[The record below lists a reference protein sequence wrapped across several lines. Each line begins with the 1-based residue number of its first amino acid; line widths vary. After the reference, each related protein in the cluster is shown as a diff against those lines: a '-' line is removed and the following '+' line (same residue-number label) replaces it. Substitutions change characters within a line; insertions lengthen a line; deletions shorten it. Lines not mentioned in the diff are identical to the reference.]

1 MKKLLFILI
10 AFVMFSSMTFALIEQ
25 QRVDGRLEF
34 HQKLEPIKLYVSR
47 DKPCLLDFDYPIKSQ
62 FFTDTKSFTIKA
74 GFNQLF
80 TDNSI
85 VITANNTGAKTYL
98 FVELETYKVKK
109 RPCHFIEIIE
119 DSRKAEDK
127 YYISSYT
134 DVHYIENGIKVYHG
148 IDNPN

>member
-34 HQKLEPIKLYVSR
+34 HQKLEPIKLYVAK
-47 DKPCLLDFDYPIKSQ
+47 DKPCILDFGYPIKSH
-62 FFTDTKSFTIKA
+62 FFTDPKLFTIKA

-80 TDNSI
+80 TNNSI

-98 FVELETYKVKK
+98 FVELETLQFKK
-109 RPCHFIEIIE
+109 RACHFIEIIE
-119 DSRKAEDK
+119 DSNKAEDK
-127 YYISSYT
+127 YYITPCT
-134 DVHYIENGIKVYHG
+134 DVHYTENGIKVYHC